1 MKKFKFPNPFT
12 VLFVIIII
20 SAIAT
25 WLVPAGSYNTL
36 AYDESAPSFIVE
48 APDGNV
54 SLPATQATLDSLQLN
69 MELSKFEEGKIR
81 KPVSIPGTYSEEGA
95 SPQGFME
102 IIYAP
107 IRGIYD
113 SMDIILFVLI
123 IGGFIGVF
131 TLSGAFDQGIAF
143 LAMRLKGNEKWLI
156 IILMTL
162 LSIGG
167 TAFGMQEETIAFYPI
182 LVPIFLAAGYD
193 LLVPVA
199 AIFCSTSVGIMGGIL
214 NPFGT
219 IIASDA
225 AGVSW
230 TLGIESRLA
239 MFIIGTIICI
249 VYVVRYAEKVKN
261 DPAKSLLHG
270 LDIKNPFSSVKVD
283 GEPVKLKIKTKVLL
297 TLFALTFAVMIYGV
311 SALGWWFEEM
321 TALFLIAAL
330 LMGFLQRVGDSV
342 FVDAFIQGARDLLG
356 VAFIIGV
363 ARGITIVM
371 NDGRISGSILNAAS
385 DAVSGTSGLVF
396 LPVLMA
402 VFFVLA
408 LFISS
413 SSGMALVT
421 MPIMG
426 ALANVVGVP
435 SEEIVNAYLFG
446 FGLMTFITPSG
457 LILPSLSM
465 VNVNYGT
472 WLKFMWPLM
481 CILGVVGIIILS
493 IGYLI

>member
-12 VLFVIIII
+12 VLYVIIII

-36 AYDESAPSFIVE
+36 SYDDGTATFIVQSPNG
-48 APDGNV
+48 AIT
-54 SLPATQATLDSLQLN
+54 LPADQSTLDSLNLK
-69 MELSKFEEGKIR
+69 MDLVKFEEGKIR
-81 KPVSIPGTYSEEGA
+81 KPVSIPGTYNEEEA
-95 SPQGFME
+95 TPQGLME
-102 IIYAP
+102 IVYAP

-131 TLSGAFDQGIAF
+131 TLSGAFDQGIAY
-143 LAMRLKGNEKWLI
+143 LATKLKGNEKWLI
-156 IILMTL
+156 IILMIL

-167 TAFGMQEETIAFYPI
+167 TTFGLQEETIAFYPI

-230 TLGIESRLA
+230 TLGMESRIA
-239 MFIIGTIICI
+239 MLVVGLLICI
-249 VYVVRYAEKVKN
+249 IYVVRYAEKVKN
-261 DPAKSLLHG
+261 DPTKSLLYG
-270 LDIKNPFSSVKVD
+270 LEIKNPFSSVKMDKAHAV
-283 GEPVKLKIKTKVLL
+283 LNAKTKLLL
-297 TLFALTFAVMIYGV
+297 TLFALTFAIMIYGV
-311 SALGWWFEEM
+311 SSLGWWFEEM
-321 TALFLIAAL
+321 TALFLVAAL
-330 LMGFLQRVGDSV
+330 LMGFLQRVGDTA
-342 FVDAFIQGARDLLG
+342 FVNAFIQGARDLLG

-363 ARGITIVM
+363 ARGITIIM
-371 NDGRISGSILNAAS
+371 NDGSISGSILNAAS
-385 DAVSGTSGLVF
+385 DVVSGTSGLVF
-396 LPVLMA
+396 LPILML
-402 VFFVLA
+402 VFFILT

-413 SSGMALVT
+413 SSGLALVS

-465 VNVNYGT
+465 VNVSYGT
-472 WLKFMWPLM
+472 WLKFVWPLLV
-481 CILGVVGIIILS
+481 ILGVVGVIILS
-493 IGYLI
+493 IGFLV